1 MIQQLSIFDLPVQDT
16 PTKLR
21 YPNPKKAQKFRDLA
35 ERMQSQIDAEA
46 KPCYW
51 ATTPYQK
58 TSEDCCIYER
68 RWGEIGTNSSMAL

>member
-1 MIQQLSIFDLPVQDT
+1 
-16 PTKLR
+16 
-21 YPNPKKAQKFRDLA
+21 
-35 ERMQSQIDAEA
+35 MQSQIDAEA